1 MKIDRALLLHLEA
14 LSRLAL
20 SEDERA
26 AMARDL
32 TRILDYAEAL
42 ADLPPGTEAPALA
55 GEAAPALRDDAPGP
69 SLPPALLLALAP
81 EQEAGHYLVPPVLP
95 PSRVGESETP

>member
-20 SEDERA
+20 SEEERA

-42 ADLPPGTEAPALA
+42 AALPAGAELAAAAEPAPVLREDLPAL
-55 GEAAPALRDDAPGP
+55 
-69 SLPPALLLALAP
+69 SLPPAALLALAP
-81 EQEAGHYLVPPVLP
+81 AAEAGHYLVPPVLP
-95 PSRVGESETP
+95 PGDAEGEAP